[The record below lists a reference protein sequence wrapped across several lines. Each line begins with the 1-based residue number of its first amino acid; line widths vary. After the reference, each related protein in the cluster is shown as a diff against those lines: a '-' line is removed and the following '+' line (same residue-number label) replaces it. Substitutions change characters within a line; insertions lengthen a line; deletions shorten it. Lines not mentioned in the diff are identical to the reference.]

1 MFYLIVLSIL
11 PLLVVGLSAIRL
23 SNQALEHETRSSAI
37 QQAHDKAALLN
48 GQMAQI
54 EALIANISGV
64 EQIVEAVS
72 AEPPDGDVFTRLATQ
87 AQIGYVLNN
96 YINLDGLVSIDIFTL
111 GGSHYHVGD
120 TLVSNNL
127 DVTARE
133 QLIAETLAAPSRI
146 HWAGVQA
153 NLNRDSAH
161 RQVVTV
167 ARVIRRFDLAT
178 SREVPVA
185 LLLINYDPHQI
196 RREFSKAGVERR
208 SPADRVGRA

>member
-1 MFYLIVLSIL
+1 MGGGRMRLNLTQRFIVYLIVLSIL
-11 PLLVVGLSAIRL
+11 PLLVVGLSAIHL

-111 GGSHYHVGD
+111 G
-120 TLVSNNL
+120 
-127 DVTARE
+127 
-133 QLIAETLAAPSRI
+133 
-146 HWAGVQA
+146 
-153 NLNRDSAH
+153 
-161 RQVVTV
+161 VVTTTS
-167 ARVIRRFDLAT
+167 AT
-178 SREVPVA
+178 PWF
-185 LLLINYDPHQI
+185 QI
-196 RREFSKAGVERR
+196 TWM
-208 SPADRVGRA
+208 